1 MEQFS
6 ELARN
11 RRSHRKFTDERV
23 TEEQLQLLLD
33 AALMAPT
40 SKGMHSY
47 SFCVVENTAMLS
59 ALAQCKS
66 VGSQFLSD
74 APCAIVVM
82 AESETSDV
90 WIEDASVASTMM
102 LLQAEDLGLGACWI
116 QVRERTMPDG
126 SQSEEEVRRI
136 LQLPANLR
144 VLSIIALG
152 NKGMERKPFNEE
164 RLLWDKVSQ
173 WK

>member
-1 MEQFS
+1 
-6 ELARN
+6 
-11 RRSHRKFTDERV
+11 
-23 TEEQLQLLLD
+23 
-33 AALMAPT
+33 
-40 SKGMHSY
+40 
-47 SFCVVENTAMLS
+47 
-59 ALAQCKS
+59 
-66 VGSQFLSD
+66 
-74 APCAIVVM
+74 
-82 AESETSDV
+82 
-90 WIEDASVASTMM
+90 
-102 LLQAEDLGLGACWI
+102 I

-126 SQSEEEVRRI
+126 SQAEDVVRRI